1 MQHAVALS
9 GEEDE
14 QASKSAAF
22 SQDESTASHPTKSEP
37 IKLAFSY
44 AWAGIKGLFHLLRP
58 STIRHGY
65 HQLRQMTMKDFVKSL
80 YSLLI
85 ACIRLLF
92 LIIIYAFRYVHC
104 IVVWFFSAWI
114 CGDEIF
120 SSVRMFFD

>member
-14 QASKSAAF
+14 QAAKTADF
-22 SQDESTASHPTKSEP
+22 SNDESPVTHPTKSEP

-58 STIRHGY
+58 STIRNGY
-65 HQLRQMTMKDFVKSL
+65 HQLRQMTMKDFVKSIF
-80 YSLLI
+80 SLLI

-92 LIIIYAFRYVHC
+92 LIIIYAFR
-104 IVVWFFSAWI
+104 
-114 CGDEIF
+114 
-120 SSVRMFFD
+120 